1 MMKTQ
6 IGLGV
11 LSIPAVFDV
20 LGLIPGIICL
30 IIIAVVTTW
39 SDYIVGIFKLNHPE
53 VYGIDDVGQK
63 LFGRVGREFFGVVF
77 VLFWIF
83 VSGAAMLG
91 ISIGLNSL
99 STHGTCTAVFVAVAA
114 IVTFILSSIQTL
126 DKIGWFA
133 WVGLIGIISASKFT
147 HVKMFGPRSLF

>member
-11 LSIPAVFDV
+11 LSIPKVFDV

-30 IIIAVVTTW
+30 VIIAVVTTW

-63 LFGRVGREFFGVVF
+63 LFGRLGREFFGAVF
-77 VLFWIF
+77 VLFWVF

-99 STHGTCTAVFVAVAA
+99 SLHGTCTAVFVAVAA
-114 IVTFILSSIQTL
+114 IITFCLSSIQTL

-133 WVGLIGIISASKFT
+133 WVGLIGIISASK
-147 HVKMFGPRSLF
+147 